1 MPRNIVH
8 SKAQKAQTTC
18 PSLISEFFNGRQ
30 AAPKYTFADVYFL
43 FVKKFKYSYF
53 NNLFIFLF
61 QDADIDLE
69 KLAENTNYHTT
80 GN

>member
-1 MPRNIVH
+1 MPNTYV
-8 SKAQKAQTTC
+8 
-18 PSLISEFFNGRQ
+18 
-30 AAPKYTFADVYFL
+30 DVYFL
-43 FVKKFKYSYF
+43 FVKSIHISIFYF
-53 NNLFIFLF
+53 LLF